1 MVMAFHMVKAFLA
14 SSYLGVAFLASSCL
28 GVAYQASYLAL
39 QLVVQALKASCP
51 EVTYL
56 APCQAFT

>member
-14 SSYLGVAFLASSCL
+14 SSYFGVAYQASYLGVAYQASYP

-39 QLVVQALKASCP
+39 QLVV
-51 EVTYL
+51 
-56 APCQAFT
+56 